1 MVFHV
6 LNYAAP
12 EQPGPLLPSPAKDGP
27 ATNTFLEV
35 RTGSIFEPDG
45 R

>member
-6 LNYAAP
+6 LNYAVPGQA
-12 EQPGPLLPSPAKDGP
+12 GPLLLSPAKDGP

-35 RTGSIFEPDG
+35 RAGSIFETDG